1 MTVTAKNAKDLLAK
15 YQSKDKQTKK
25 RNLSISIDV
34 ERFEK
39 LTYLSKQTNTS
50 KNEIITNALINFGID
65 DIEIPPKNNN

>member
-1 MTVTAKNAKDLLAK
+1 MAVFVKNAKELLAK

-25 RNLSISIDV
+25 RNLSISVDV

-39 LTYLSKQTNTS
+39 LEHLSKQANIS

>member
-1 MTVTAKNAKDLLAK
+1 MAIFVKNAKELLAK

-25 RNLSISIDV
+25 RNLSISIDI

>member
-1 MTVTAKNAKDLLAK
+1 MAIFVKNAKELLAK

-25 RNLSISIDV
+25 RNLSISVDV

-39 LTYLSKQTNTS
+39 LEHLSKQASIS

-65 DIEIPPKNNN
+65 DIKIPPKNNN

>member
-1 MTVTAKNAKDLLAK
+1 MTVTAKSAEDLLAK
-15 YQSKDKQTKK
+15 QQSKDKQTKK

>member
-1 MTVTAKNAKDLLAK
+1 MTINAKNAKDLLAK

-39 LTYLSKQTNTS
+39 LAYLSKQTNNS
-50 KNEIITNALINFGID
+50 KNEIITTALINFGID
-65 DIEIPPKNNN
+65 DIELPTKNNN

>member
-1 MTVTAKNAKDLLAK
+1 MAVFGKSAKDLLAK

-34 ERFEK
+34 ERFKK
-39 LTYLSKQTNTS
+39 LEYLSKQANIS

-65 DIEIPPKNNN
+65 DIEIPPKNND